1 MTQKLWT
8 RKNKIQN
15 RKAKL
20 MESTPE
26 QNAKIIQDYW
36 QSHSA
41 HCPVDKERL
50 DLKLQSIVKAP
61 ISEYLLHGNCPSCD
75 LEIRATS
82 KDDPKF
88 STFRKWTEDDL
99 SAIAKSYSQKK
110 SAVCPVCDNPVK
122 INSPVGLKAKPLILN
137 CSRCGNNGQ
146 VVTNK

>member
-1 MTQKLWT
+1 MRKSWT
-8 RKNKIQN
+8 RRNKTQN

-50 DLKLQSIVKAP
+50 DLKLQPIVKAP
-61 ISEYLLHGNCPSCD
+61 ISEYVLYGSCPSCK
-75 LEIRATS
+75 LIVKASS

-88 STFRKWTEDDL
+88 SKFRKWTEEDL

-110 SAVCPVCDNPVK
+110 SATCPVCDNSLK
-122 INSPVGLKAKPLILN
+122 IGAPTGLKAKPLILN